1 MSDPTPR
8 TDDDTMEAGFPPAP
22 PEARADAL
30 EVQAERAHS
39 ADAPSATAWLAA
51 DSLAAV
57 PEGAEA
63 DEAIRQRLRAGVK
76 AVSLPQLF
84 ATPMELARRMV
95 TIAAPQIG
103 ERVLEPS
110 AGSGNLLR
118 ALPGVLAFGAMRQT
132 PCGVVAIE
140 LNLAL
145 KESLVN
151 EGVAQRVIGGDF
163 LECTPEDLGRF
174 DVILMNAPFANGSDI
189 AHIEHARRFLAPGG
203 RLVAICADGL
213 RQRERLSS
221 LGSYEPLPE
230 GSFASVG
237 MNMRTAMVVIRG

>member
-8 TDDDTMEAGFPPAP
+8 ADDDTM
-22 PEARADAL
+22 
-30 EVQAERAHS
+30 
-39 ADAPSATAWLAA
+39 
-51 DSLAAV
+51 
-57 PEGAEA
+57 
-63 DEAIRQRLRAGVK
+63 
-76 AVSLPQLF
+76 LF

-95 TIAAPQIG
+95 AIAAPQIG

-118 ALPGVLAFGAMRQT
+118 ALPGVLAFGAMKQT
-132 PCGVVAIE
+132 ACEVVAIE
-140 LNLAL
+140 LNLAF

-151 EGVAQRVIGGDF
+151 EGLAQCVIDGDF
-163 LECTPEDLGRF
+163 LECTTEALGRF

-189 AHIEHARRFLAPGG
+189 AHIEHARRFLTPGG

-237 MNMRTAMVVIRG
+237 TNVGTAMVVIRG